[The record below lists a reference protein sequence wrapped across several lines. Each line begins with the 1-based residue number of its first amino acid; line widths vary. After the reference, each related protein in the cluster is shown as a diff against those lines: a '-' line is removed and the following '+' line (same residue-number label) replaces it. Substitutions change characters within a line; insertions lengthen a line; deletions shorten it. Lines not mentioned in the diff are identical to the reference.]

1 MANGGPAT
9 LRVQGGPNS
18 GATVPLSRSVTMGRR
33 KDNDIVDSE
42 STVSRRHALI
52 METPEG
58 FVLLDLN
65 TTNGTFINLDRIGLG
80 PQKLK
85 EDDRIRLAGSDV
97 SFVFSSGLDGGAS
110 DRDRQRTGVI
120 ERVPAPAREP
130 EMSIQSPPKLA
141 GRTADLH
148 RLLESRKGDVISR
161 EEIMRHVFGG
171 LVNSSEAN
179 RTIDEAI
186 DSVRVAIGD
195 DPVDPQNLITV
206 GEFGFLLV

>member
-1 MANGGPAT
+1 
-9 LRVQGGPNS
+9 
-18 GATVPLSRSVTMGRR
+18 MGRR

-65 TTNGTFINLDRIGLG
+65 TTNRTFINLDRIGLG

-85 EDDRIRLAGSDV
+85 EADRIRLAGSDV
-97 SFVFSSGLDGGAS
+97 TFVFNSGLDGGAS

-120 ERVPAPAREP
+120 ERAPSPVPEREQFAPPAPRLE
-130 EMSIQSPPKLA
+130 

-148 RLLESRKGDVISR
+148 RLLESRRGDVVSR
-161 EEIMRHVFGG
+161 
-171 LVNSSEAN
+171 
-179 RTIDEAI
+179 
-186 DSVRVAIGD
+186 
-195 DPVDPQNLITV
+195 
-206 GEFGFLLV
+206 